1 MSQKNI
7 DRPQFNITSN
17 QLSYLP
23 SKGRRN
29 SEARGNRLVNKYG
42 KVNLRSSNIPQK
54 RERFLADFFT
64 SFIDAK
70 WRWVCALYSVGFL
83 FSWSFFGTVYFL
95 IFWLRGRY
103 DSGVICVEKVDSWT
117 SAFLF
122 SVESQTTIGYGGR
135 QITPECPE
143 AVIFLLLQ
151 SLTGFMLSTSLLGL
165 IFAKLSRPRPR
176 AQTVMFSKHAVIA
189 PSDGFLSLMFRVG
202 DARKSQLLDVTIS
215 VHCFRFRTT
224 ETGQEILF
232 SQQELPVSTEH
243 GIEVGERISPF
254 LLLPLTI
261 VHLIDDRSPLYELGA
276 QDLAFS
282 RMEIV
287 AVLEGT
293 VENTGMVTQ
302 ARASYLAD
310 EILWGRQFHPISIL
324 RSNSER
330 GLKADLSSFDKT
342 YRIRMPASCAK
353 EYEASKRK
361 QIKCVEYEQPEK
373 EDKGE
378 QLNGICECQVWVP
391 NENTPGPSLKSL
403 ETYSNGNNCKLA

>member
-1 MSQKNI
+1 M
-7 DRPQFNITSN
+7 P
-17 QLSYLP
+17 
-23 SKGRRN
+23 
-29 SEARGNRLVNKYG
+29 
-42 KVNLRSSNIPQK
+42 
-54 RERFLADFFT
+54 
-64 SFIDAK
+64 
-70 WRWVCALYSVGFL
+70 
-83 FSWSFFGTVYFL
+83 
-95 IFWLRGRY
+95 RGRDISSSPVPHRIY
-103 DSGVICVEKVDSWT
+103 VVDVTPWSHFCQT
-117 SAFLF
+117 FPPA
-122 SVESQTTIGYGGR
+122 SQGPDGNVL
-135 QITPECPE
+135 E
-143 AVIFLLLQ
+143 ACSDRTFRWILVFNVSCRRCTQKPVTRRDNI
-151 SLTGFMLSTSLLGL
+151 SSLLP
-165 IFAKLSRPRPR
+165 I
-176 AQTVMFSKHAVIA
+176 
-189 PSDGFLSLMFRVG
+189 
-202 DARKSQLLDVTIS
+202 
-215 VHCFRFRTT
+215 RTT

-310 EILWGRQFHPISIL
+310 EILWGRKFHPISIL

-391 NENTPGPSLKSL
+391 DENTPGPSLKSL
-403 ETYSNGNNCKLA
+403 ETYSNGKNCKVA